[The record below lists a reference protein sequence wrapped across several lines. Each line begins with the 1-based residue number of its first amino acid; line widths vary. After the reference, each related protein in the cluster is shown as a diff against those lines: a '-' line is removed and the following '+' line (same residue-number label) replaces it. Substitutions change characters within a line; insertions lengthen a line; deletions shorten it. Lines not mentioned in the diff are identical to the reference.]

1 MKKVATKNKPSNKS
15 TVKTRNNNKKVV
27 KKKTRNIKLFVFL
40 GLFVAFVVLLFL
52 IYKNLFSNS
61 DGDRYEGIKNYKLTK
76 EEISAVTEKVNT
88 LGDSVASVDV
98 YVKSKIIRIFVKL
111 KEDVNFKTVKEV
123 SNQTIGLFSESN
135 LEYYDLEIFFDTEKE
150 SDVYPKIGYKH
161 KTRKEF
167 SW

>member
-1 MKKVATKNKPSNKS
+1 MKKVATNTKNSNKKTS
-15 TVKTRNNNKKVV
+15 TAKKGVQ
-27 KKKTRNIKLFVFL
+27 KKKKFNIKPFIFI
-40 GLFVAFVVLLFL
+40 GLAIAFVVMLVL

-61 DGDRYEGIKNYKLTK
+61 DGDRYEGINNYNLTK
-76 EEISAVTEKVNT
+76 EEISAVTEKVKT
-88 LGDSVASVDV
+88 LGDNVASVDV

-135 LEYYDLEIFFDTEKE
+135 LEYFDLEIFFDTEKE